1 MIFIKKEL
9 RRAVRERIAGL
20 DTAYIAESDARI
32 CDRLLEIE
40 EINGAG
46 LILAY
51 YSMGREVDTHS
62 FIERLRAVGKTV
74 ALPVCEKGGF
84 MRFVEYTGRMST
96 GLLGISE
103 PEGGAEIIP
112 ARDAVMI
119 VPALAF
125 DAGGYRLGQGGGYY
139 DRYLAANNVFSVG
152 IGRES
157 LLLDRAPR
165 EEHDMPVNILVTE
178 GKTARLR

>member
-20 DTAYIAESDARI
+20 DAAYIAESDARI
-32 CDRLLEIE
+32 CNRLLEID
-40 EINGAG
+40 EINGAE

-51 YSMGREVDTHS
+51 FSMGREVDTH
-62 FIERLRAVGKTV
+62 ILVDRLRAVGKTV

-112 ARDAVMI
+112 PQDTVMI

-125 DAGGYRLGQGGGYY
+125 DGRGYRLGQGGGYY
-139 DRYLAANNVFSVG
+139 DRYLAANDVFAVG
-152 IGRES
+152 IGREA
-157 LLLDRAPR
+157 LLLDKVPC
-165 EEHDMPVNILVTE
+165 EEHDIPVNILVTE
-178 GKTARLR
+178 EKTARLR